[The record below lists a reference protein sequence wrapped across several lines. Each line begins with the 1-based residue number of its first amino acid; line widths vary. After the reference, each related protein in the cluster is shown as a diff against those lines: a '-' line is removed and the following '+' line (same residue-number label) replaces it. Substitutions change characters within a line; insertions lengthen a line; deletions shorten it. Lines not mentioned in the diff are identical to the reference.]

1 MAQGAFA
8 GATSYEDQ
16 TLEDILE
23 DIKRWIVYSEET
35 LSFFNEIITRLDEE
49 KYYETIPFDLNA
61 LFQTTK
67 RKLATFI
74 SDFHIILKSISTDK
88 ISKREVDLLK
98 NIGKISIEENRK
110 YKPIYHSAL
119 EHWSG
124 EQYGNPNFQKIERLY
139 AEGKDLFGTLMDAS
153 NAAERLKD
161 YMSNERQQHQQITIT
176 GDGNQVQTALGN
188 NNEFVMELT
197 NSLGQAK
204 AEELNRLLS
213 DLKNNLDQYFKEDE
227 QEKKED
233 AEHVIDGLR
242 DEVTKSEPR
251 KGIIRSYLN
260 SLNGLSVSANLMTV
274 VTGIKDIVESLP
286 FMK

>member
-23 DIKRWIVYSEET
+23 DIKRWIMYSEET
-35 LSFFNEIITRLDEE
+35 LSFFNEIITKLDEE
-49 KYYETIPFDLNA
+49 QYYETIPSDLNV

-98 NIGKISIEENRK
+98 NIGKISIEENKK
-110 YKPIYHSAL
+110 YKPIYRIAL

-124 EQYGNPNFQKIERLY
+124 EQYGDPNFQKIEKLY

-161 YMSNERQQHQQITIT
+161 YMSDERQQHQQITIT
-176 GDGNQVQTALGN
+176 GDGNQVQAALGN
-188 NNEFVMELT
+188 NNKFIMELT
-197 NSLGQAK
+197 DSLGQAK
-204 AEELNRLLS
+204 AEELDRLLT
-213 DLKNNLDQYFKEDE
+213 DLKNNLDQHFKENE
-227 QEKKED
+227 QEKKEE
-233 AEHVIDGLR
+233 AEQVIDGIR
-242 DEVTKSEPR
+242 DEVTQSEPR
-251 KGIIRSYLN
+251 KGIVRSYLN
-260 SLNGLSVSANLMTV
+260 SLNGLSVSANFMTV